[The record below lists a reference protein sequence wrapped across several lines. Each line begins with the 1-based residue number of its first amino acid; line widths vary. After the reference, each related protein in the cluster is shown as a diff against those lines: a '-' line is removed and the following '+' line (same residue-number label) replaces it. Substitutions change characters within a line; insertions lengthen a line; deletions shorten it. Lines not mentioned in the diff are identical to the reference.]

1 MDKEPYTMTPFLQE
15 LRYALHQLR
24 HTPGF
29 AQRGDILTL
38 ALRGASILLLAGIAI
53 GVGVGLFTAHLV
65 DNFLYDAATSS
76 QHRCSY
82 SLSEHSQNGRLH
94 TTPPLNTRKNFAS
107 NSGETE

>member
-1 MDKEPYTMTPFLQE
+1 MTPLLQD
-15 LRYALHQLR
+15 LRYALRQMR
-24 HTPGF
+24 YAPGF
-29 AQRGDILTL
+29 AQRGDLFTL

-82 SLSEHSQNGRLH
+82 SLPEHSQHGRLH
-94 TTPPLNTRKNFAS
+94 TTQPLNPCKNFAP